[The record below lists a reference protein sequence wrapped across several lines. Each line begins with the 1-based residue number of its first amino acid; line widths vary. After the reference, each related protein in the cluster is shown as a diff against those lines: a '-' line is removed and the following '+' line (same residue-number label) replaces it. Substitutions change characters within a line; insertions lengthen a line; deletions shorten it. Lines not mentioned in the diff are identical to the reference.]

1 MIISVDKSKAQGTV
15 FAPPSKSYTHRA
27 VAIAALSSS
36 KLTIRH
42 PLISADTKS
51 SIRAAIAMGAAIDC
65 VRQAAETGGEASM
78 GMSPVSELR
87 VTGGYP
93 KTPGDVIDVANSGT
107 TLRIMSAVSALCE
120 GTTVFTGDESIRTR
134 PNGPLLE
141 ALCELGGDAF
151 STRGNGC
158 APLVIKGGLK
168 GGEVTISGSISS
180 QFISALLIACPLA
193 EKDTVITVDGVLK
206 SRPYVD
212 ITLDMLQ
219 GAGISI
225 TVEED
230 PAKPNTD
237 IRFIISGDQTVKM
250 RDYTVPGDFSSASYL
265 LAAAAVTGSHLI
277 VHNLF
282 PSRQGDAAIIDILE
296 NMGADIVW
304 DKDNGTVEIKGGDL
318 HATVV
323 DVSRTPDLVP
333 TIAVLAAVSEGTT
346 IIENAEHVRYKETDR
361 LHAMTVELTK
371 MGADITEEQ
380 DRLIITGGK
389 LHGADVHGWDDH
401 RIVMALT
408 VAGMVTGGV
417 TIDTAESV
425 AISFPD
431 FVETMRGIG
440 AGITHVQDVGV
451 K

>member
-1 MIISVDKSKAQGTV
+1 MIISVDKSKACGTV

-27 VAIAALSSS
+27 IAIAALSSS
-36 KLTIRH
+36 NVTICH

-51 SIRAAIAMGAAIDC
+51 SIRAAIAMGATIDC
-65 VRQAAETGGEASM
+65 VRQTVRT
-78 GMSPVSELR
+78 SPIVELR
-87 VTGGYP
+87 VTGSYP
-93 KTPGDVIDVANSGT
+93 KTPTNVIDIANSGT

-134 PNGPLLE
+134 PNGPLLK

-219 GAGISI
+219 ESGILI
-225 TVEED
+225 TVDED

-237 IRFIISGDQTVKM
+237 IRFIIPGNQTIQM
-250 RDYTVPGDFSSASYL
+250 QDYTVPGDFSSASYL

-277 VHNLF
+277 
-282 PSRQGDAAIIDILE
+282 
-296 NMGADIVW
+296 
-304 DKDNGTVEIKGGDL
+304 
-318 HATVV
+318 
-323 DVSRTPDLVP
+323 
-333 TIAVLAAVSEGTT
+333 AVSYT
-346 IIENAEHVRYKETDR
+346 H
-361 LHAMTVELTK
+361 LTLPTK
-371 MGADITEEQ
+371 
-380 DRLIITGGK
+380 
-389 LHGADVHGWDDH
+389 
-401 RIVMALT
+401 RIV
-408 VAGMVTGGV
+408 
-417 TIDTAESV
+417 
-425 AISFPD
+425 
-431 FVETMRGIG
+431 
-440 AGITHVQDVGV
+440 
-451 K
+451 